1 MSKRAATPAKD
12 APKASGRRTGK
23 GAEPKPREPAAGADD
38 EGLEPIIE
46 GPEILAEPGG
56 DDDEGDG
63 PVLDV
68 GGEALQ
74 RRGAIALPEGEWV
87 QEEGPHG
94 PLVDDEVPVAARGD
108 ALYTAFV
115 REATRVQRLSEEEER
130 ALGLRVRDHQDQDA
144 AKKLVV
150 HNLRLAIKMA
160 HQYRRAWTNLMDLV
174 QEASA
179 GMAVASQRWDP
190 DQGTR
195 FGTYAVYWIRAQL
208 TRFLMTNGRAIHTG
222 NTRAGRKLYFQLPRV
237 RRKLLAEGKEP
248 TIDAIAKEVQEDPI
262 EVARVVARLDGR
274 EASLDAPVGAEDEGS
289 TLGEL
294 LADEGTGPEHNAA
307 QLEVQHVLQGVMQRF
322 AASLT
327 DERDRTIWNE
337 HLVAAD
343 PKSLVELGERYGISK
358 QRMGQ
363 LATRIK
369 RSFRRHVIDELG
381 PTTQLSWLF
390 SAD

>member
-1 MSKRAATPAKD
+1 MGKRTATSVMAPKRRSPKARAADQGGAAA
-12 APKASGRRTGK
+12 AP
-23 GAEPKPREPAAGADD
+23 
-38 EGLEPIIE
+38 EPIVE
-46 GPEILAEPGG
+46 APEVVDDDALAAQG
-56 DDDEGDG
+56 DDDGAGDDG

-68 GGEALQ
+68 AGEAIV
-74 RRGAIALPEGEWV
+74 RRGAVALPEGEWV
-87 QEEGPHG
+87 QEEGPSG
-94 PLVDDEVPVAARGD
+94 PVVDDEVPPAARGD
-108 ALYTAFV
+108 ALYAAFV
-115 REATRVQRLSEEEER
+115 REATRVQRLSEDEER
-130 ALGLRVRDHQDQDA
+130 ALGLKVRDHQDQAA

-179 GMAVASQRWDP
+179 GMAVAAQRWDP

-274 EASLDAPVGAEDEGS
+274 EASLDAQVGPDDDGS

-294 LADEGTGPEHNAA
+294 IADEGTGPEHNAA
-307 QLEVQHVLQGVMQRF
+307 HLEVQKLVNGLMQRF
-322 AASLT
+322 AEGLK
-327 DERDRTIWNE
+327 DERDRVIWYE
-337 HLVAAD
+337 HLVAPE
-343 PKSLVELGERYGISK
+343 PKSLVELGDRYGISK

-363 LATRIK
+363 LATRLK

-390 SAD
+390 ATD

>member
-1 MSKRAATPAKD
+1 MGKRTATSLT
-12 APKASGRRTGK
+12 APKKRPPKAK
-23 GAEPKPREPAAGADD
+23 AGAEPAAAPEPIVEAPEPNEPDVDD
-38 EGLEPIIE
+38 EHAALDADP
-46 GPEILAEPGG
+46 
-56 DDDEGDG
+56 DDGAG

-68 GGEALQ
+68 GGEALV
-74 RRGAIALPEGEWV
+74 RRGAVALPEGEWV

-94 PLVDDEVPVAARGD
+94 PVVDDEVPSAARGD
-108 ALYTAFV
+108 ALYSAFV

-130 ALGLRVRDHQDQDA
+130 ALGLKVRDHQDQAA

-179 GMAVASQRWDP
+179 GMAVAAQRWDP

-248 TIDAIAKEVQEDPI
+248 TIDAIAKEVQEDPL

-274 EASLDAPVGAEDEGS
+274 EASLDAQVGQGDDGS

-294 LADEGTGPEHNAA
+294 IADEGAGPEHNAA
-307 QLEVQHVLQGVMQRF
+307 HLEVQQLVNGLMQRF
-322 AASLT
+322 AAGLQ
-327 DERDRTIWNE
+327 DERDRVIWLE
-337 HLVAAD
+337 HLVAPE

-363 LATRIK
+363 LATRLK

-390 SAD
+390 ATD

>member
-1 MSKRAATPAKD
+1 MAKRSATKVTATAKGAPRRAPKVSQAKEPAGEEGAPVPIVEEPDAEVIEAIAPTDDD
-12 APKASGRRTGK
+12 AP
-23 GAEPKPREPAAGADD
+23 
-38 EGLEPIIE
+38 
-46 GPEILAEPGG
+46 
-56 DDDEGDG
+56 DG
-63 PVLDV
+63 QVLDV
-68 GGEALQ
+68 GGEALV
-74 RRGAIALPEGEWV
+74 RRGAMALPEGEWV
-87 QEEGPHG
+87 QGDGSSELVAEE
-94 PLVDDEVPVAARGD
+94 EVGRGARGD
-108 ALYTAFV
+108 GLYASFV
-115 REATRVQRLSEEEER
+115 RQATRLQRLSEEEEH
-130 ALGLRVRDHQDQDA
+130 AFGVRVRDHQDQEA

-179 GMAVASQRWDP
+179 GMAIAAQRWDP

-248 TIDAIAKEVQEDPI
+248 TIEAIAKEVQEDPL

-274 EASLDAPVGAEDEGS
+274 EASLDAQVGPDDEGS

-294 LADEGTGPEHNAA
+294 IADDESGPEQNAA
-307 QLEVQHVLQGVMQRF
+307 HLEVQQMVSGLMKRF
-322 AASLT
+322 AEQLH
-327 DERDRTIWNE
+327 DERDRVIWAE
-337 HLVAAD
+337 HLIAHE
-343 PKSLVELGERYGISK
+343 PKSLVELGQRYGISK

-363 LATRIK
+363 LATRLK

-390 SAD
+390 ATD

>member
-1 MSKRAATPAKD
+1 MGKRTATSVRAPKRRSPKARAADQGGAAA
-12 APKASGRRTGK
+12 AP
-23 GAEPKPREPAAGADD
+23 
-38 EGLEPIIE
+38 EPIVE
-46 GPEILAEPGG
+46 APEVVDDDALAAQG
-56 DDDEGDG
+56 DDDGAGDDG

-68 GGEALQ
+68 AGEAIV
-74 RRGAIALPEGEWV
+74 RRGAVALPEGEWV
-87 QEEGPHG
+87 QEEGPSG
-94 PLVDDEVPVAARGD
+94 PVVDDEVPPAARGD
-108 ALYTAFV
+108 ALYAAFV

-130 ALGLRVRDHQDQDA
+130 ALGLKVRDHQDQAA

-179 GMAVASQRWDP
+179 GMAVAAQRWDP

-274 EASLDAPVGAEDEGS
+274 EASLDAQVGPDDDGS

-294 LADEGTGPEHNAA
+294 IADEGTGPEHNAA
-307 QLEVQHVLQGVMQRF
+307 HLEVQKLVNGLMQRF
-322 AASLT
+322 AEGLK
-327 DERDRTIWNE
+327 DERDRVIWYE
-337 HLVAAD
+337 HLVAPE
-343 PKSLVELGERYGISK
+343 PKSLVELGDRYGISK

-363 LATRIK
+363 LATRLK

-390 SAD
+390 ATD